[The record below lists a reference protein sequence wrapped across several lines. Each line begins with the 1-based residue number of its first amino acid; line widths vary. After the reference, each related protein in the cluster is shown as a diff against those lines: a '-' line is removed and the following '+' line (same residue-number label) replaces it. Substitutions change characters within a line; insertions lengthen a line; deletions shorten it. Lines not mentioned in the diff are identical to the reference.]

1 MPFKAVS
8 WSLGANI
15 YEVNV
20 RQYTKEGTLVSFAAH
35 LPRLADMGVT
45 VLWFMPITPISLKG
59 RQGNLGSYY
68 ACSNYTAINDA
79 FGTPQDFKSLVDA
92 AHLLGMKVIIDWVA
106 NHTGQDHVWTIS
118 NPNFYMQ
125 DVHGNF
131 TERNGWT
138 DVIDLNYDNR
148 DMRAAMIDAM
158 RYWIDAAGIDG
169 FRCDMAHLVPLD
181 FWVDARQV
189 LDSIKPLFWLA
200 ECEDPRYFEAFDTTY
215 AWAFMHAS
223 DTIDKQEPNLNPVLV
238 QLEMYASEGPS
249 TQKLFFTSNHDE
261 NSWNGT
267 EYEKYGVTAKAWA
280 VFTATWGGLPLVYSG
295 QEIPNHKRLLF
306 FDKDEL
312 DWSPQTKQPM
322 LHAFYKALLSLRLQ
336 NDAVVF
342 GQNQMLQTPYPNS
355 IIGYIKKHQNNVVLV
370 LLNIS
375 EHNRLAFEIS
385 HPLLSGTFEQIFSGL
400 HFSFSGNEKFE
411 LQAGEYLVYQLIPHL
426 D

>member
-1 MPFKAVS
+1 MPFNTVS
-8 WSLGANI
+8 WALRANI
-15 YEVNV
+15 YEVNL
-20 RQYTKEGTLVSFAAH
+20 RQYTKEGTLQAFAAH

-59 RQGNLGSYY
+59 RLGTLGSYY
-68 ACSNYTAINDA
+68 ACSDYTSINDE
-79 FGTPQDFKSLVDA
+79 FGTEQEFIAVVHA
-92 AHLLGMKVIIDWVA
+92 AHELGMKVIIDWVA
-106 NHTGQDHVWTIS
+106 NHTGQDHVWTKS
-118 NPNFYMQ
+118 NPNFYIQ
-125 DVHGNF
+125 DSHGNF
-131 TERNGWT
+131 TERNGWI
-138 DVIDLNYDNR
+138 DVIDLNYDNQ
-148 DMRAAMIDAM
+148 DMRTAMIDAM
-158 RYWIDAAGIDG
+158 RYWVDTAGIDG

-181 FWVDARQV
+181 FWIEARQS
-189 LDSIKPLFWLA
+189 LDAVKPLYWLA
-200 ECEDPRYFEAFDTTY
+200 ECEDVRYFEAFDTTY

-223 DTIDKQEPNLNPVLV
+223 GSINRHEPSLNPVME
-238 QLEMYASEGPS
+238 QLERYASEGAN

-295 QEIPNHKRLLF
+295 QEIPNHKRLSF
-306 FDKDEL
+306 FEKDEL
-312 DWSPQTKQPM
+312 AWSQQTKEPT
-322 LHAFYKALLSLRLQ
+322 LHGFYKSLLSLRAQ

-355 IIGYIKKHQNNVVLV
+355 IIGFIKKHQNNVVLV

-400 HFSFSGNEKFE
+400 RFSFSGNEKFE
-411 LQAGEYLVYQLIPHL
+411 LQAGEYLVYQLIPH
-426 D
+426 

>member
-1 MPFKAVS
+1 MPFNTVA
-8 WSLGANI
+8 WAHRANI

-59 RQGNLGSYY
+59 RLGTLGSYY
-68 ACSNYTAINDA
+68 ACSDYTAINSE
-79 FGTPQDFKSLVDA
+79 FGTEQEFMAVVHA
-92 AHLLGMKVIIDWVA
+92 AHELGMKVIIDWVA

-118 NPNFYMQ
+118 NPNFYMLDDQ
-125 DVHGNF
+125 QNF
-131 TERNGWT
+131 TERNGWK
-138 DVIDLNYDNR
+138 DVIDLNYDNQ
-148 DMRAAMIDAM
+148 DMRTAMIDAM
-158 RYWIDAAGIDG
+158 RYWIDTAAIDG

-181 FWVDARQV
+181 FWIEARQS
-189 LDSIKPLFWLA
+189 LDAVKPLYWLA
-200 ECEDPRYFEAFDTTY
+200 ECEDARYFEAFDTTY
-215 AWAFMHAS
+215 AWAFMHVSAS
-223 DTIDKQEPNLNPVLV
+223 INRHEPNLKPVLE
-238 QLEMYASEGPS
+238 QLELYVSKWAN
-249 TQKLFFTSNHDE
+249 TQKLYFTSNHDE

-295 QEIPNHKRLLF
+295 QEIPNHKRLSF
-306 FDKDEL
+306 FEKDEL
-312 DWSPQTKQPM
+312 VWSLQTKQPA
-322 LHAFYKALLSLRLQ
+322 LHGFYKSLLSLRTQ

-355 IIGYIKKHQNNVVLV
+355 IIGFIKKHQNNIVLV
-370 LLNIS
+370 LFNIS

-400 HFSFSGNEKFE
+400 RFSFSGNEKFE
-411 LQAGEYLVYQLIPHL
+411 LQAGEYLVYQLIPH
-426 D
+426 

>member
-1 MPFKAVS
+1 MPFNTVA
-8 WSLGANI
+8 WAHRANI

-59 RQGNLGSYY
+59 RLGTLGSYY
-68 ACSNYTAINDA
+68 ACSNYTAINDE
-79 FGTPQDFKSLVDA
+79 FGTEQDFIAVVQA
-92 AHLLGMKVIIDWVA
+92 AHELGMKVIIDWVA
-106 NHTGQDHVWTIS
+106 NHTGQDHVWTKS
-118 NPNFYMQ
+118 NPNFYIQ
-125 DVHGNF
+125 DSHGNF
-131 TERNGWT
+131 TERNGWI
-138 DVIDLNYDNR
+138 DVIDLNYNNQ
-148 DMRAAMIDAM
+148 DMRTAMIDAM
-158 RYWIDAAGIDG
+158 RYWVDTAGIDG

-181 FWVDARQV
+181 FWIEARQS
-189 LDSIKPLFWLA
+189 LDAVKPLYWLA
-200 ECEDPRYFEAFDTTY
+200 ECEDARYFEAFDTTY

-223 DTIDKQEPNLNPVLV
+223 GSINRHEPSLNPVLE
-238 QLEMYASEGPS
+238 QLDIYKSQGS
-249 TQKLFFTSNHDE
+249 NTQKLFFTSNHDE

-295 QEIPNHKRLLF
+295 QEIPNHKRLSF
-306 FDKDEL
+306 FEKDEL
-312 DWSPQTKQPM
+312 AWSLQTKQPT
-322 LHAFYKALLSLRLQ
+322 LHNFYKALFSLRTQ

-355 IIGYIKKHQNNVVLV
+355 IIGFIKKHQNNVVLV

-400 HFSFSGNEKFE
+400 RFSFSGQEKFE
-411 LQAGEYLVYQLIPHL
+411 LQAGEYLVYQLIPH
-426 D
+426 

>member
-1 MPFKAVS
+1 MPFNTAA
-8 WSLGANI
+8 WAHRANI

-20 RQYTKEGTLVSFAAH
+20 RQYTKEGTLASFAAH

-59 RQGNLGSYY
+59 RLGTLGSYY
-68 ACSNYTAINDA
+68 ACSDYTAINSE
-79 FGTPQDFKSLVDA
+79 FGTEQDFMAVVHA
-92 AHLLGMKVIIDWVA
+92 AHELGMKVIIDWVA

-118 NPNFYMQ
+118 NPNFYMLDDQ
-125 DVHGNF
+125 QNF
-131 TERNGWT
+131 TERNGWK
-138 DVIDLNYDNR
+138 DVIDLNYDNQ
-148 DMRAAMIDAM
+148 DMRTAMIDAM
-158 RYWIDAAGIDG
+158 RYWIDTAAIDG

-181 FWVDARQV
+181 FWIEARQS
-189 LDSIKPLFWLA
+189 LDAVKPLYWLA
-200 ECEDPRYFEAFDTTY
+200 ECEDARYFEAFDTTY

-223 DTIDKQEPNLNPVLV
+223 GSINRHEPNLKPVLE
-238 QLEMYASEGPS
+238 QLERYASEGS
-249 TQKLFFTSNHDE
+249 NTQKLFFTSNHDE

-295 QEIPNHKRLLF
+295 QEIPNHKRLSF
-306 FDKDEL
+306 FEKDEL
-312 DWSPQTKQPM
+312 AWSLQTKQPA
-322 LHAFYKALLSLRLQ
+322 LHGFYKSLLSLRTQ

-355 IIGYIKKHQNNVVLV
+355 IIGFIKKHQNNVVLV

-385 HPLLSGTFEQIFSGL
+385 HPMLSGTFEQIFSGL
-400 HFSFSGNEKFE
+400 RFSFSGQEKFE
-411 LQAGEYLVYQLIPHL
+411 LQAGEYLVYQLIPH
-426 D
+426 